1 MTDRNQLDDFFTSK
15 RQNEG
20 GRAISNTSKKWS
32 KKIKNL
38 LPSKKQFIIL
48 PTVLSRKEKIIFIG
62 LLVILIFSVFYIPVT
77 LYLRSTKSAPDF
89 GGVYKEGIVGE
100 PRYINPLLAQANDA
114 DRDLSSI
121 VFSGLMKYAPNGN
134 LVPDLAKSYEI
145 SADGLTYTFALRENI
160 KWHDDFPVSTDD
172 VAFTILTAQNR
183 DYNSPQIINWQGVEI
198 KKIDSKTIQ
207 FILKNKYAQFLTN
220 TTLGILPEHIW
231 KDVKPI
237 NFALSD
243 LNLKPVGSGP
253 YMFKKL
259 KKDSLGR
266 INNYEL
272 RAYKEYYEGRPYID
286 EVRFS
291 FFSSEDEMIYS
302 YNRNE
307 IQGMSFVSPKKLDS
321 VKFKQRLNIKSVSI
335 PRYFAVFL
343 NQNQSK
349 VLSDKNIRLALNYAT
364 NRKELVEKILGEK
377 GTEVYSPILPDILH
391 AGESLQKYKFDPD
404 FAKTVLENSGWKP
417 ASPEDKFRKNKNNE
431 ELAVEITTSNWPELM
446 QAAEL
451 LKKQWEELGIK
462 VNLNILTISE
472 LQQKIK
478 DRAYE
483 ALLFGE
489 VLNINLDPFSFWHSS
504 QKKDPGLNL
513 ALYDNKTVDKI
524 LEEARQTIDT
534 LQRDKKYD
542 DFQKVL
548 IEDAPVVFLY
558 SPDYIY
564 SPAKKVK
571 GNEINIISIP
581 SDRFDN
587 INKWYVETKRI
598 KK

>member
-1 MTDRNQLDDFFTSK
+1 
-15 RQNEG
+15 
-20 GRAISNTSKKWS
+20 
-32 KKIKNL
+32 
-38 LPSKKQFIIL
+38 
-48 PTVLSRKEKIIFIG
+48 
-62 LLVILIFSVFYIPVT
+62 
-77 LYLRSTKSAPDF
+77 
-89 GGVYKEGIVGE
+89 
-100 PRYINPLLAQANDA
+100 
-114 DRDLSSI
+114 
-121 VFSGLMKYAPNGN
+121 
-134 LVPDLAKSYEI
+134 
-145 SADGLTYTFALRENI
+145 
-160 KWHDDFPVSTDD
+160 
-172 VAFTILTAQNR
+172 
-183 DYNSPQIINWQGVEI
+183 
-198 KKIDSKTIQ
+198 
-207 FILKNKYAQFLTN
+207 
-220 TTLGILPEHIW
+220 
-231 KDVKPI
+231 
-237 NFALSD
+237 
-243 LNLKPVGSGP
+243 
-253 YMFKKL
+253 
-259 KKDSLGR
+259 
-266 INNYEL
+266 
-272 RAYKEYYEGRPYID
+272 
-286 EVRFS
+286 
-291 FFSSEDEMIYS
+291 
-302 YNRNE
+302 
-307 IQGMSFVSPKKLDS
+307 
-321 VKFKQRLNIKSVSI
+321 
-335 PRYFAVFL
+335 
-343 NQNQSK
+343 
-349 VLSDKNIRLALNYAT
+349 
-364 NRKELVEKILGEK
+364 
-377 GTEVYSPILPDILH
+377 
-391 AGESLQKYKFDPD
+391 
-404 FAKTVLENSGWKP
+404 
-417 ASPEDKFRKNKNNE
+417 
-431 ELAVEITTSNWPELM
+431 M

-489 VLNINLDPFSFWHSS
+489 VLNINLYPFSFWHSS